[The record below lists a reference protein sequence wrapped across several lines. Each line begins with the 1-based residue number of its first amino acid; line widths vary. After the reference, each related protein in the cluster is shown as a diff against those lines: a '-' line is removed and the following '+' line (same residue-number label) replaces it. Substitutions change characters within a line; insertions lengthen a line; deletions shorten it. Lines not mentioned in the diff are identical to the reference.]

1 MESTGQGANRKKR
14 PPKIGLALGS
24 GSARGLAHLGVI
36 RAVEEA
42 GIKVNYVAGT
52 SIGALVGAVY
62 AAGSID
68 SLEST
73 FQRFDWKKM
82 VSFFDVIFP
91 KSGLIDGAKVRDL
104 VRTLVHTEVIESL
117 PIPFCAVAT
126 DIQSGAE
133 VVIRQGDL
141 IEAVRASIA
150 VPGIFTPVRSNGLL
164 LVDGGLVNPVPVS
177 VARAMGADIVIAVDL
192 NQQIVAGKNLKPLTA
207 PKATPTPPDIPT
219 PTSRWVGDFLLALR
233 ELRQKLL
240 AKDAPTAGQFNQ
252 WLSAEPLPNIFELL
266 LAAVNIMETSIT
278 ESRLGID
285 KPDLIIRPPLGEFR
299 FLEFNRAEEIIA
311 IGYESAREQLKL
323 LN

>member
-1 MESTGQGANRKKR
+1 MDLTEQGVKRKKT

-36 RAVEEA
+36 RAVQEA
-42 GIKVNYVAGT
+42 GVKVDYVAGT

-62 AAGSID
+62 ASGSID

-73 FQRFDWKKM
+73 FQKFDWKKM

-104 VRTLVHTEVIESL
+104 VRTLVPTEVIEAL

-126 DIQSGAE
+126 DIQSGKE
-133 VVIRQGDL
+133 VVISRGDL

-150 VPGIFTPVRSNGLL
+150 VPGIFTPVRSNGVL

-192 NQQIVAGKNLKPLTA
+192 NQQIVAGKNLKPLNASKTA
-207 PKATPTPPDIPT
+207 PPPPA
-219 PTSRWVGDFLLALR
+219 TSRWVDDCLLSLR

-240 AKDAPTAGQFNQ
+240 AKEAPAAGQFNQ
-252 WLSAEPLPNIFELL
+252 WLSEEPLPNIFELL
-266 LAAVNIMETSIT
+266 LASVNIMETSIT
-278 ESRLGID
+278 EFRLGID

-311 IGYESAREQLKL
+311 IGYASAREQLKL
-323 LN
+323 LT